1 MPNIVRYLQVTEK
14 HLLPQIPLQLH
25 RKPLPVPIILVGA
38 DNSLAIPHKLSPHMQ
53 RVAVKAVAR
62 GVAQWPLRKLHV
74 LGDAVYLHGG
84 QEGNLYVL
92 HMPRRPTPCW
102 IAPHF
107 GRLAARERF
116 DSSRRNAHRN
126 GHHLKVAVH
135 GGGAFACDAAVVHR
149 ASVCFL
155 G

>member
-1 MPNIVRYLQVTEK
+1 MNGTKATSLSAIWNLRFIRIHLLPCLLKK

-25 RKPLPVPIILVGA
+25 RKPLPVAIILVGA

-53 RVAVKAVAR
+53 RVAVECVGR
-62 GVAQWPLRKLHV
+62 GVAKWNQRKLHV

-107 GRLAARERF
+107 GRLAARKRF
-116 DSSRRNAHRN
+116 DSPRRNSHRY
-126 GHHLKVAVH
+126 GHGARAWNVH
-135 GGGAFACDAAVVHR
+135 QRV
-149 ASVCFL
+149 
-155 G
+155 

>member
-1 MPNIVRYLQVTEK
+1 
-14 HLLPQIPLQLH
+14 
-25 RKPLPVPIILVGA
+25 
-38 DNSLAIPHKLSPHMQ
+38 MQ
-53 RVAVKAVAR
+53 RVAVECVGR
-62 GVAQWPLRKLHV
+62 GVAKWNQRKLHV

-92 HMPRRPTPCW
+92 HMPRRSTPCW
-102 IAPHF
+102 IAPHPR
-107 GRLAARERF
+107 RLAACERF
-116 DSSRRNAHRN
+116 DSSRRNAHRY

>member
-1 MPNIVRYLQVTEK
+1 MNGIKATNLTVICNLGFIRIHLLTHLLKK
-14 HLLPQIPLQLH
+14 HLLPQIPLQLL
-25 RKPLPVPIILVGA
+25 RKPLPVAIVLVRA

-53 RVAVKAVAR
+53 RIAVEGVGR
-62 GVAQWPLRKLHV
+62 GVAQWPQRKLHV

-92 HMPRRPTPCW
+92 HMPRRPAPCW

-126 GHHLKVAVH
+126 GH
-135 GGGAFACDAAVVHR
+135 GARTRNVYQRV
-149 ASVCFL
+149 
-155 G
+155 